1 MIDYLEWDSAF
12 LGYKTGRINLINQ
25 IDVYNHMERAYNEN
39 YKLIYLFTEPDYF
52 VSKSFLIQY
61 NGKLVDRKVV
71 YIQDVSAISLG
82 FFGETELYKATL
94 ISDDLLQL
102 AYESG
107 KHSRFKLD
115 KSFSDDV
122 FKGMYKIWVENSIN
136 NNYDDKVFIIKNME
150 RIVSMVTVK
159 IKLDTLL
166 IGLIA
171 TESKFQGNGFGRQLL
186 NRVKQT
192 AKELEL
198 KCIEVPTQLNN
209 KQACKFYEASGFKIK
224 SISNIYHFWL

>member
-1 MIDYLEWDSAF
+1 MIDYLAWDSAF

-25 IDVYNHMERAYNEN
+25 IDVYNYMEIAYNEK

-52 VSKSFLIQY
+52 VSKSLLTKF

-71 YIQDVSAISLG
+71 YLQDVSAISSDY
-82 FFGETELYKATL
+82 FGETELYKETL
-94 ISDDLLQL
+94 VSDDLLHL

-122 FKGMYKIWVENSIN
+122 FKGMYKIWIENSIN

-159 IKLDTLL
+159 IKLDTLF

-186 NRVKQT
+186 NRVKHT
-192 AKELEL
+192 AKELDL
-198 KCIEVPTQLNN
+198 KCIEVPTQMDN
-209 KQACKFYEASGFKIK
+209 KQACKFYEAGGFKIK